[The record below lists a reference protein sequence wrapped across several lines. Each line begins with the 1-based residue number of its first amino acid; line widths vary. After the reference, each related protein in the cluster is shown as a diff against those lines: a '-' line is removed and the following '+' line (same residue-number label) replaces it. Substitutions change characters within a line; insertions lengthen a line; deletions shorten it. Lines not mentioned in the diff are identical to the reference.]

1 VSGRSR
7 RAPGNAAVVR
17 AERRQRRALRRSGR
31 IRSYFASIR
40 LDDALVFAL
49 VTVLSVWG
57 WISFTLGPGL
67 ATGGGAVAAGG
78 SLALGTLLL
87 AAVRYHRYKRFPDDT
102 LAQEIRVP
110 LLFAP
115 VITSPLILLAIT
127 PPGTA
132 VEGFD
137 PAINVYGLIA
147 LSALLMVGGV
157 LAGIL
162 LFGIIVWP
170 VLALIDAVVPP
181 KTGTG
186 LSLFARVLSRGEL
199 AAIGVMV
206 LAMVAFGC
214 ALVAVYPEATGSRV
228 QKLTQTLIAWI
239 TFRGEPLPSVLALL
253 FALTIV
259 AAVWF
264 HLRLQ
269 GRAVRG

>member
-7 RAPGNAAVVR
+7 RHTGAAAAVR
-17 AERRQRRALRRSGR
+17 AERRDRRALRRSGR

-57 WISFTLGPGL
+57 WIAFTLGPEI
-67 ATGGGAVAAGG
+67 ATGGGALAAGG

-87 AAVRYHRYKRFPDDT
+87 AAVRYHRYTRFPDDT

-115 VITSPLILLAIT
+115 VITSPLIFLAIT

-137 PAINVYGLIA
+137 PAINVYGLMAI
-147 LSALLMVGGV
+147 SALLMVGGV

-162 LFGIIVWP
+162 LFGLLVWP

-186 LSLFARVLSRGEL
+186 LSLLARKLSRAEL
-199 AAIGVMV
+199 AAVAVMV
-206 LAMVAFGC
+206 LAVVAWSTAMVA
-214 ALVAVYPEATGSRV
+214 VHPEATGSSR
-228 QKLTQTLIAWI
+228 QRMAQTLIVWV

-253 FALTIV
+253 FALMIV

>member
-7 RAPGNAAVVR
+7 RHTGNAAAVR
-17 AERRQRRALRRSGR
+17 AERRERRALRRSGR

-57 WISFTLGPGL
+57 WIAFTPRSES
-67 ATGGGAVAAGG
+67 ATGGGAVMAGG
-78 SLALGTLLL
+78 SAALGTLLL
-87 AAVRYHRYKRFPDDT
+87 AAVRYYRFKRFPDDT

-110 LLFAP
+110 LLFVP
-115 VITSPLILLAIT
+115 VITSPLIFLAIT

-137 PAINVYGLIA
+137 PAIDMHALILLA
-147 LSALLMVGGV
+147 ALLTAGGV
-157 LAGIL
+157 FSGIL

-186 LSLFARVLSRGEL
+186 LSLLARKLSRGEL
-199 AAIGVMV
+199 TAAGVMV
-206 LAMVAFGC
+206 LATVACSC
-214 ALVAVYPEATGSRV
+214 ALVAVYPEATGSRP
-228 QKLTQTLIAWI
+228 QKIAQTLFVWV
-239 TFRGEPLPSVLALL
+239 TFRGEPVPSLLALL
-253 FALTIV
+253 FALVTFG
-259 AAVWF
+259 AVWF